1 MQQAAYIDT
10 RGPVVGPIL
19 TENGNKM
26 DIRKDFPEYEAI
38 PAHLR
43 NASDEFAL
51 HLGYRLGGVL
61 LALNDVIARV
71 LQRAPR
77 SAAATR

>member
-1 MQQAAYIDT
+1 
-10 RGPVVGPIL
+10 
-19 TENGNKM
+19 M
-26 DIRKDFPEYEAI
+26 DIRKEFPEYEAI
-38 PAHLR
+38 PRHLR

-51 HLGYRLGGVL
+51 QLGYRIGGVL
-61 LALNDVIARV
+61 LALNDAVARV